1 MKKIKVLVADDHEI
15 VRYGICS
22 VISTADDIEV
32 VAEAPNGEEAVQR
45 FKEQDPDV
53 CILDIAMP
61 DLNGIETTRE
71 IRSYDAHA
79 KIMILTM
86 HLNEEYLKQALNVG
100 ALGYL
105 LKNSS
110 KKELLEGIRKVA
122 KGEKVFSEPIS
133 KMMAERY
140 IRQARHNDR
149 EKESVNITNREKEI
163 LRLIVD
169 GYTSHEIAQILHIS
183 PRTVDTHRA
192 NLMQKLD
199 IKNTAALVR
208 YAIEHGHVE
217 DQ

>member
-32 VAEAPNGEEAVQR
+32 VAEAANGQEAIER
-45 FKEQDPDV
+45 YREQDPDV
-53 CILDIAMP
+53 CILDIGMP
-61 DLNGIETTRE
+61 FLNGIEAARE
-71 IRSYDAHA
+71 ILSFDSHA
-79 KIMILTM
+79 NIIILTM
-86 HLNEEYLKQALNVG
+86 HVNEEYLNKALNVG

-110 KKELLEGIRKVA
+110 KKELLEAIRKVA
-122 KGEKVFSEPIS
+122 KGEKIFSEPIS
-133 KMMAERY
+133 KMMAEKY
-140 IRQARHNDR
+140 IRQARRNER